1 MDQIPW
7 PTLIEAGPLYFV
19 IALLTAL
26 LFRAYTATDALRVEI
41 GKTLDGTQNAIEMLR
56 VALASCSEVVKE
68 NGRKLDTLVA
78 RRARE

>member
-19 IALLTAL
+19 IGLLTAL
-26 LFRAYTATDALRVEI
+26 LFRAYTATDALRAEI

-68 NGRKLDTLVA
+68 NGRKLDTLIA
-78 RRARE
+78 RRVRE